1 MPDPTQGPQMGEPKS
16 PPWGTA
22 TKSMAAAFGLVLAVG
37 LLWRFSS
44 IIPLL
49 VVAGILS
56 FLIVPLARF
65 VSLRTRLPWAL
76 STNLCFLLIILLLL
90 GASTATGLAVVQQ
103 LQALFITLQRILVT
117 LPASMASL
125 SQNAYV
131 IGPWVIDL
139 ARFDLVVLAEQALG
153 TVQPVLGQ
161 ASGLVRSLASV
172 ALESLARLA
181 FVLAVAYFLTLDYK
195 RLQMAWQGFTIPGY
209 EGDLDRLRRALN
221 KIWDSFL
228 RGQLL
233 IVLITG
239 ILTSVLMTAL
249 GVRFSVGLGVLAG
262 MAKFV
267 PIVGPVAAGAVAALV
282 AVFQP
287 DNWFSLSPLTHA
299 VVIII
304 SVIVLDQSIDYLLL
318 PRIMGSSLNLHP
330 VVILVAAIVGASLA
344 GVIGLL
350 LSAPSTASLMLLTRY
365 TFRKMVD
372 LSPWDPPIDAAP
384 KERPSRL
391 LGLLRRRRQPAEEG
405 QDAG

>member
-1 MPDPTQGPQMGEPKS
+1 MDERKS

-22 TKSMAAAFGLVLAVG
+22 TKSMTAAFGLILAAA

-44 IIPLL
+44 IVPLL
-49 VVAGILS
+49 VVAAILS

-65 VSLRTRLPWAL
+65 VSFRTHLPWAI
-76 STNLCFLLIILLLL
+76 STNLCFLLLVLVLL

-103 LQALFITLQRILVT
+103 LQALFITLQRILIT
-117 LPASMASL
+117 LPATMAGL
-125 SQNAYV
+125 SQNTYV

-172 ALESLARLA
+172 ALESLARLI

-195 RLQMAWQGFTIPGY
+195 RIQSAWQNFSIPGY

-239 ILTSVLMTAL
+239 VLTSVLMTAL
-249 GVRFSVGLGVLAG
+249 GVRFSIGLGVLG
-262 MAKFV
+262 GLAKFV
-267 PIVGPVAAGAVAALV
+267 PIVGPVSAGAVAALV
-282 AVFQP
+282 AIFQP
-287 DNWFSLSPLTHA
+287 ENWFGLNPFSHA
-299 VVIII
+299 ILIVVC
-304 SVIVLDQSIDYLLL
+304 VIVLDQAIDYILL

-350 LSAPSTASLMLLTRY
+350 LSAPSTASLLLLTRY

-372 LSPWDPPIDAAP
+372 LSPWDPPIDEAP
-384 KERPSRL
+384 KVRASRL
-391 LGLLRRRRQPAEEG
+391 LGLLRRRRRPAQEG
-405 QDAG
+405 QDPG

>member
-1 MPDPTQGPQMGEPKS
+1 MDERPS

-22 TKSMAAAFGLVLAVG
+22 TKSMAAAFGLILAGAV
-37 LLWRFSS
+37 LWRFSS

-49 VVAGILS
+49 VVAAILS
-56 FLIVPLARF
+56 FLVVPIARL
-65 VSLRTRLPWAL
+65 VSIRARMPWAL
-76 STNLCFLLIILLLL
+76 ATNLCFLLLILLLL

-103 LQALFITLQRILVT
+103 LQALFNTLQRILIT
-117 LPASMASL
+117 LPVTMAGL

-131 IGPWVIDL
+131 VGPWVIDL
-139 ARFDLVVLAEQALG
+139 SRFDLVVLAEQALG

-172 ALESLARLA
+172 ALESLARLT
-181 FVLAVAYFLTLDYK
+181 FVLAVAYFLTLDY
-195 RLQMAWQGFTIPGY
+195 RRIQTAWQGFAIPGY
-209 EGDLDRLRRALN
+209 EGDLERLRQALS

-262 MAKFV
+262 LAKFV
-267 PIVGPVAAGAVAALV
+267 PIAGPVTAGAVAALV
-282 AVFQP
+282 AIFQP
-287 DNWFSLSPLTHA
+287 ENWFGLNPFAHA
-299 VVIII
+299 LLIII
-304 SVIVLDQSIDYLLL
+304 SAIVLDQAIDYLLL

-330 VVILVAAIVGASLA
+330 VVILLAAIVGASLA

-350 LSAPSTASLMLLTRY
+350 LSAPSTASLILLTRY
-365 TFRKMVD
+365 AFRKMVD
-372 LSPWDPPIDAAP
+372 LSPWDPPIDATP
-384 KERPSRL
+384 GTRGSRL
-391 LGLLRRRRQPAEEG
+391 LRFLRRPSKPAEGG
-405 QDAG
+405 QEAG

>member
-1 MPDPTQGPQMGEPKS
+1 MDERQS

-22 TKSMAAAFGLVLAVG
+22 TKSMTAAFGLILAAA

-49 VVAGILS
+49 VVAAILS
-56 FLIVPLARF
+56 FLVVPLARF
-65 VSLRTRLPWAL
+65 VSFRTHLPWAI
-76 STNLCFLLIILLLL
+76 STNLCFLLLVLVLL
-90 GASTATGLAVVQQ
+90 GASTATGLAVIQQ
-103 LQALFITLQRILVT
+103 LQALFITLQRILIT
-117 LPASMASL
+117 LPATMAGL
-125 SQNAYV
+125 SQNTYV

-172 ALESLARLA
+172 ALESLARLI
-181 FVLAVAYFLTLDYK
+181 FVLAVAYFLTLDY
-195 RLQMAWQGFTIPGY
+195 RRIQTAWQNFSIPGY
-209 EGDLDRLRRALN
+209 EGDLDRLRRALS

-239 ILTSVLMTAL
+239 VLTSVLMTAL
-249 GVRFSVGLGVLAG
+249 GVRFSIGLGVLG
-262 MAKFV
+262 GLAKFV
-267 PIVGPVAAGAVAALV
+267 PIVGPVSAGAVAALV
-282 AVFQP
+282 AIFQP
-287 DNWFSLSPLTHA
+287 ENWFGLDPFTHA
-299 VVIII
+299 ILIVAC
-304 SVIVLDQSIDYLLL
+304 VIVLDQSIDYILL
-318 PRIMGSSLNLHP
+318 PRIMGTSLNLHP

-350 LSAPSTASLMLLTRY
+350 LSAPSTASLLLLTRY

-372 LSPWDPPIDAAP
+372 LSPWDPPIDESP
-384 KERPSRL
+384 KVRASRL
-391 LGLLRRRRQPAEEG
+391 LRLLRRRQRPAEEG
-405 QDAG
+405 QEAG

>member
-1 MPDPTQGPQMGEPKS
+1 MMDRRQS

-22 TKSMAAAFGLVLAVG
+22 TKSMTAAFGLILAAA

-44 IIPLL
+44 IVPLL
-49 VVAGILS
+49 VVAAILS
-56 FLIVPLARF
+56 FLVVPLARF
-65 VSLRTRLPWAL
+65 VSLRTHLPWAI
-76 STNLCFLLIILLLL
+76 STNLCFLLLILVLL

-103 LQALFITLQRILVT
+103 LQALFITLQRILIT
-117 LPASMASL
+117 LPATMAGL
-125 SQNAYV
+125 SQNTYV

-172 ALESLARLA
+172 ALESLARLI
-181 FVLAVAYFLTLDYK
+181 FVLAVAYFLTLDY
-195 RLQMAWQGFTIPGY
+195 RRIQTAWQNFSIPGY
-209 EGDLDRLRRALN
+209 EGDLDRLRRALS

-239 ILTSVLMTAL
+239 VLTSVLMTAL
-249 GVRFSVGLGVLAG
+249 GVRFSIGLGVLG
-262 MAKFV
+262 GLAKFV
-267 PIVGPVAAGAVAALV
+267 PIVGPVSAGAVAALV
-282 AVFQP
+282 AIFQP
-287 DNWFSLSPLTHA
+287 ENWFGLNPFTHA
-299 VVIII
+299 ILIVA
-304 SVIVLDQSIDYLLL
+304 SVIVLDQSIDYILL
-318 PRIMGSSLNLHP
+318 PRIMGTSLNLHP

-350 LSAPSTASLMLLTRY
+350 LSAPSTASLLLLTRY

-372 LSPWDPPIDAAP
+372 LSPWDPPIDEAP
-384 KERPSRL
+384 KVRTSRL
-391 LGLLRRRRQPAEEG
+391 LRLLRRLQRPAEEG
-405 QDAG
+405 QEAG